1 MASPKKFTVEV
12 TLGELIKVRDL
23 IRARYADLSYS
34 ARYTDEECYDEVD
47 EVPDGGTVATV
58 TRKLNWKGRDRKSA
72 IAERDQLNALHY
84 ALTGDNIND
93 D

>member
-12 TLGELIKVRDL
+12 TLNELVNLRDL
-23 IRARYADLSYS
+23 IKARYADLSYS
-34 ARYTDEECYDEVD
+34 ARYDDEECYDDVDVD
-47 EVPDGGTVATV
+47 EGGVTTV
-58 TRKLNWKGRDRKSA
+58 TRKLNWKGSSRKSA
-72 IAERDQLNALHY
+72 IAERDKLNALHY